1 MQQIADGVWVEN
13 LGIANIGILELPSGG
28 VALIDTGEPGS
39 ATKIQKALAANNWKL
54 SDIKHILITHGHYDH
69 IGDLEKLVQQ
79 SGATV
84 WAHRLEAPVIRA
96 TEKAALPPDSSLN
109 VFARW
114 LKNSVKNKAQQAGVV
129 HRELQGASNLEVVLP
144 KLRAVFLPGHA
155 PGQLG
160 YYLEDSRTLFGGDCC
175 MNILGLRLPIIAFT
189 TDLREAKRSIQVAA
203 KLEPNNLVVGHGQP
217 IVDVA
222 AGALERLA
230 KRLKT

>member
-1 MQQIADGVWVEN
+1 MQQIADGVWVAN
-13 LGIANIGILELPSGG
+13 QGIANIGVLELPGG
-28 VALIDTGEPGS
+28 GLALVDTGGPGS
-39 ATKIQKALAANNWKL
+39 AAKIEKALAANNWTL
-54 SDIKHILITHGHYDH
+54 GDIKHILITHAHYDH
-69 IGDLEKLVQQ
+69 IGDVEKLVQQ

-84 WAHRLEAPVIRA
+84 WAHRLEAPVIRG
-96 TEKAALPPDSSLN
+96 EQKQQLPPDSSLN
-109 VFARW
+109 FLGRW
-114 LKNSVKNKAQQAGVV
+114 MKGMAQSPQKGVV
-129 HRELQGASNLEVVLP
+129 HRELQGASNLEVVRP

-175 MNILGLRLPIIAFT
+175 INILGLRMPIAAFT
-189 TDLREAKRSIQVAA
+189 ADMREAKRSLQVAA

-230 KRLKT
+230 KRFKA